1 MHAMLLAAGLGERMR
16 PLTEQIPK
24 PLISIAGVPM
34 IDRMLDHL
42 EEGGVEHVVVNTH
55 HLAEQV
61 AAHLRLRPTPSI
73 TIVHEKKLLD
83 TTRY

>member
-16 PLTEQIPK
+16 PLTKRTPK

-42 EEGGVEHVVVNTH
+42 EEGGVEY
-55 HLAEQV
+55 LGSRDSSRE
-61 AAHLRLRPTPSI
+61 RGR
-73 TIVHEKKLLD
+73 
-83 TTRY
+83 